1 MRALLIATIL
11 AGCNDGTHSAI
22 DATAAIDAAMPI
34 DAVPDSAP
42 DATLP
47 DCSTYCAAI
56 QANCTGTNAQYA
68 DATACMTACAAF
80 PPGSLADTSGNTLG
94 CRAVYAGTLSVTDPV
109 VNCPHAGPAG
119 DIISANPGF
128 CSGGN
133 ICTTFCAVAI
143 QGCGSQDS
151 PLPGDPTDSRGN
163 PLYRYRNMTVC
174 AATCADFDT
183 THPYSTTS
191 VGDSLACRLN
201 EAVRAT
207 VSVTPDAITHC
218 PATAPVPKN
227 SCAGAATP

>member
-109 VNCPHAGPAG
+109 VNCPHAGPRA
-119 DIISANPGF
+119 ISSAPTLVF
-128 CSGGN
+128 A
-133 ICTTFCAVAI
+133 AVATSARPFARSRFRDAARKTPLCREI
-143 QGCGSQDS
+143 QRI
-151 PLPGDPTDSRGN
+151 PGEI
-163 PLYRYRNMTVC
+163 RYI
-174 AATCADFDT
+174 
-183 THPYSTTS
+183 
-191 VGDSLACRLN
+191 
-201 EAVRAT
+201 
-207 VSVTPDAITHC
+207 AIGT
-218 PATAPVPKN
+218 
-227 SCAGAATP
+227 